1 MKYLSV
7 KEMGKVDK
15 VAVKKFKIRIEQMM
29 ELAGKSLADFVYCK
43 LKPKKVLI
51 LYGKGNNGAGGLVAA
66 KHLINRGVKVS
77 IVKASRRGN
86 GIVRA
91 RLKTL
96 RRIGVLEKNNVE
108 KTDVIIDA
116 LLGYG
121 MKGKATGRYAELIDQ
136 ANSMKS
142 KGTKIVSLDLPSGVD
157 PDTGE
162 SSGNFIRADSTLTLA
177 LPKLGMKDSKRGI
190 GSLYLVDIGIPKQV
204 YDYLE
209 IKYEDLFEKESV
221 VRI

>member
-121 MKGKATGRYAELIDQ
+121 MKGKATG
-136 ANSMKS
+136 
-142 KGTKIVSLDLPSGVD
+142 KGKGK
-157 PDTGE
+157 G
-162 SSGNFIRADSTLTLA
+162 
-177 LPKLGMKDSKRGI
+177 KK
-190 GSLYLVDIGIPKQV
+190 
-204 YDYLE
+204 
-209 IKYEDLFEKESV
+209 KY
-221 VRI
+221 